1 MNIKKEL
8 AKALLDL
15 IGLLCLV
22 YWKQL
27 ALLFIVGAVV
37 FWFFTHR

>member
-15 IGLLCLV
+15 VGLLLLV
-22 YWKQL
+22 YLKHL
-27 ALLFIVGAVV
+27 IVLIVVVGLL
-37 FWFFTHR
+37 WFLFKH